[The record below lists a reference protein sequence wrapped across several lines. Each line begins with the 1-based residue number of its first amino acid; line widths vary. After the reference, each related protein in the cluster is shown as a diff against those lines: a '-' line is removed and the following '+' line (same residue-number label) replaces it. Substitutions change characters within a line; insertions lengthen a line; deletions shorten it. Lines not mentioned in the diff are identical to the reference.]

1 MVFEKRLNEE
11 LISIK
16 DKHNKEI
23 ESVKNNLSEIYEKE
37 RRMLK
42 EGKEDLQIKTD
53 SLSTQLREK
62 QTQYEELLRE
72 GTGWQTK
79 IENDQSELRINYRI
93 KVEESERVRL
103 ELEELRD
110 ENKIVKN
117 ENEMLKDKI
126 ALLRSEFFKAESK
139 ASQDSADLKA
149 GLAVAKE
156 QLKNY
161 ECIEN
166 EVDEAI
172 LQMGSSPGE
181 TDNIYLNTIQYAPTS
196 TKRRVQ
202 QSLSLAKQ
210 LQSKQDEI
218 HKLRTLIQSSTSES
232 DSTKQELLMVKNL
245 LDQTKQPSA
254 YLIDTLEE
262 KERLLI
268 ELKKRLHTVEND
280 LDFTRQNYG
289 DLEGRYRDC
298 EMKLKG
304 LQVKRGNIE
313 NIQNIMLNMIDKN
326 SF

>member
-42 EGKEDLQIKTD
+42 EGKEDLQIKND
-53 SLSTQLREK
+53 SITTQLREK

-72 GTGWQTK
+72 GKGWQTK

-110 ENKIVKN
+110 DNKIVKN

-172 LQMGSSPGE
+172 LQMGSSPGDS
-181 TDNIYLNTIQYAPTS
+181 DNIYLNTIQYAPTS

-210 LQSKQDEI
+210 LQTKQDEI
-218 HKLRTLIQSSTSES
+218 HKLRSQIQGHNSES
-232 DSTKQELLMVKNL
+232 DSTKQELAMVKSL

-254 YLIDTLEE
+254 YLIDT
-262 KERLLI
+262 
-268 ELKKRLHTVEND
+268 
-280 LDFTRQNYG
+280 
-289 DLEGRYRDC
+289 
-298 EMKLKG
+298 
-304 LQVKRGNIE
+304 
-313 NIQNIMLNMIDKN
+313 
-326 SF
+326 

>member
-1 MVFEKRLNEE
+1 MTRENIKLAEVGRRVEDRVLGLEEELGVSKKQTQQYLESLLEAKNSSGMVFEKRLNEE

-42 EGKEDLQIKTD
+42 EGKEDLQIKND
-53 SLSTQLREK
+53 SITTQLREK

-72 GTGWQTK
+72 GKGWQTK

-110 ENKIVKN
+110 DNKIVKN

-172 LQMGSSPGE
+172 LQMGSSPGDS
-181 TDNIYLNTIQYAPTS
+181 DNIYLNTIQYAPTS

-210 LQSKQDEI
+210 LQTKQDEI
-218 HKLRTLIQSSTSES
+218 HKLRSQIQGHDSSS
-232 DSTKQELLMVKNL
+232 DSQKQELTMLKSL

-254 YLIDTLEE
+254 YLIDT
-262 KERLLI
+262 
-268 ELKKRLHTVEND
+268 
-280 LDFTRQNYG
+280 
-289 DLEGRYRDC
+289 
-298 EMKLKG
+298 
-304 LQVKRGNIE
+304 
-313 NIQNIMLNMIDKN
+313 
-326 SF
+326 